1 MELKLRMISESILKF
16 ISNSLLK
23 SPRSCLRFE
32 ISKLPQNPTFKQQLT
47 ITHMRVH
54 LGKQIKDFLNSA
66 SSFLPTLEE
75 ADLKGF
81 EDESIDTPKEE
92 SVKTANPLKDPADE
106 DDNFDEEDE
115 SKSPSVLPEAFFSSG
130 SRHFSKGSTYFFSS
144 GGRHFSNGCTYFL
157 GCIGHHFH
165 YGYLSCGGQHQ
176 FYLSERVKNMLVFA
190 LLM

>member
-115 SKSPSVLPEAFFSSG
+115 SKSPSVLPEAFLAVAVATLA
-130 SRHFSKGSTYFFSS
+130 KDPPA
-144 GGRHFSNGCTYFL
+144 FL
-157 GCIGHHFH
+157 AVAVATLAMDVPTF
-165 YGYLSCGGQHQ
+165 
-176 FYLSERVKNMLVFA
+176 
-190 LLM
+190 